1 MRFENQYIRFDWAIK
16 NSLRDKAN
24 FVILEGLISVL
35 IGKDVKIIEILE
47 SEGNQDSK
55 DDKFNKVDIKARNS
69 EGHIILVE
77 VQLTTQ
83 LHYLQRI
90 LYGTCKTITDH
101 MRLGDTYANVSK
113 VYSISLLYCDFGEGD
128 DYVYKGETVFKGIHT
143 GNPLIIRSKE
153 DGVIRSYLPKEV
165 FPEYYLV
172 RVNSFDKIPDTPLEE
187 WMDYLK
193 NGNINDDT
201 DIPGLK
207 EAKSKL
213 QVLSMSESE
222 KQSYFYHLDSVM
234 QQNDAYDTAI
244 EEGREIGRAEGRAEG
259 IEIGEAKGRT
269 EGIEIG
275 KAEGRAEEMRK
286 AIRLMYAAKVPIEV
300 ITKSYGISQ
309 EEVKEIVK

>member
-1 MRFENQYIRFDWAIK
+1 MKFDNEYIRFDWAIK
-16 NSLRDKAN
+16 SSLRDKSN
-24 FVILEGLISVL
+24 FSILEGLISVL

-55 DDKFNKVDIKARNS
+55 DDKYNKVDIKARNS

-90 LYGTCKTITDH
+90 LYGTSKTITDH
-101 MRLGDTYANVSK
+101 MKLGDTYANVSK

-143 GNPLIIRSKE
+143 GNPLIIRTKE
-153 DGVIRSYLPKEV
+153 DGVIRTHLPKDV

-172 RVNSFDKIPDTPLEE
+172 RVNSFDKVPDSPLEE

-193 NGNINDDT
+193 NGNINDNT
-201 DIPGLK
+201 EIPGLQDVK
-207 EAKSKL
+207 NKL
-213 QVLSMSESE
+213 KVLSMSEAE
-222 KQSYFYHLDSVM
+222 KQAYFNHLDSVM

-244 EEGREIGRAEGRAEG
+244 AEGREIGIAEG
-259 IEIGEAKGRT
+259 IEIGIAKGIA
-269 EGIEIG
+269 EG
-275 KAEGRAEEMRK
+275 KAEEMKK
-286 AIRLMYAAKVPIEV
+286 AIRLMHGAGMSVKVIA
-300 ITKSYGISQ
+300 KSYNIS
-309 EEVKEIVK
+309 EDEVRDIIK

>member
-1 MRFENQYIRFDWAIK
+1 MKFDNQYIRFDWAIK
-16 NSLRDKAN
+16 NNLRDKAN
-24 FVILEGLISVL
+24 FSILEGLISAL
-35 IGKDVKIIEILE
+35 IGKEVRIIEILE
-47 SEGNQDSK
+47 SEGNQDAK

-90 LYGTCKTITDH
+90 LYGTSKTITDH
-101 MRLGDTYANVSK
+101 MKLGDTYANVRK

-128 DYVYKGETVFKGIHT
+128 DYVYKGETTFKGIHT
-143 GNPLIIRSKE
+143 GNQLIMRAKE
-153 DGVIRSYLPKEV
+153 DGVIKTFHPRDV

-193 NGNINDDT
+193 NGNINDNT
-201 DIPGLK
+201 RIPGLQ

-213 QVLSMSESE
+213 QVLSMTEAE
-222 KQSYFYHLDSVM
+222 KQAYFYHLDSVM

-244 EEGREIGRAEGRAEG
+244 AEGRWIGYAEGMEKGLAEGRAEGRAEG
-259 IEIGEAKGRT
+259 LAEGEANLIKRMLANGMSVQEIAAMT
-269 EGIEIG
+269 GYASGKIEQLI
-275 KAEGRAEEMRK
+275 K
-286 AIRLMYAAKVPIEV
+286 
-300 ITKSYGISQ
+300 TSNTDN
-309 EEVKEIVK
+309 